1 MPSYFL
7 PMKRL
12 ASYSS
17 VPGMVAAVGR
27 ARSPTKASTASV
39 PLLEGTKTTDGVID
53 CPAELGITTISPS
66 SKTATHEKVVPRS
79 MPTHVAGG
87 LGIIFCTAAAARMQ
101 TAVRGRRGMDGE
113 RRAAARGRCGLLE
126 RAGARTHRDED
137 HGLAAR
143 VHGG

>member
-1 MPSYFL
+1 MGGGRTGVRSNGRPTDSVATRMPSYFL

-27 ARSPTKASTASV
+27 ARSPTKASTALV

-79 MPTHVAGG
+79 IPTQVTGGAGS
-87 LGIIFCTAAAARMQ
+87 ICCTAAASSTR
-101 TAVRGRRGMDGE
+101 TAM
-113 RRAAARGRCGLLE
+113 RAEWCG
-126 RAGARTHRDED
+126 
-137 HGLAAR
+137 
-143 VHGG
+143 